1 MISGGSSMISM
12 PTFDALLDAI
22 SKLSPD
28 EQDDLVNV
36 IRRRLAALRRQ
47 EIIAEVLQAEA
58 ELHQA
63 GTTPRPANE
72 VMRDITS

>member
-1 MISGGSSMISM
+1 MIRQL
-12 PTFDALLDAI
+12 TFQEILESIA
-22 SKLSPD
+22 KLHPD

-36 IRRRLAALRRQ
+36 IRRRLAAMRRQ

-63 GTTPRPANE
+63 GSAPRSADD

>member
-1 MISGGSSMISM
+1 MISV
-12 PTFDALLDAI
+12 PTFDALLEAI
-22 SKLSPD
+22 AKLPPD

-36 IRRRLAALRRQ
+36 IRRRLAAMRRQ

-63 GTTPRPANE
+63 GSAPRSADD

>member
-1 MISGGSSMISM
+1 MISM